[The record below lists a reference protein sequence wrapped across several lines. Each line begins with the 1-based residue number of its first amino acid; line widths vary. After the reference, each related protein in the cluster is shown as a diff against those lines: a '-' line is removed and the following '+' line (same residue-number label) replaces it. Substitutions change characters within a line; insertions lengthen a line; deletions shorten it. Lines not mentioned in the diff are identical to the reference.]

1 MRAVSSN
8 FFISLRHPDLEN
20 ISLSNVL
27 NLSVLRNTLTANDKH
42 PVRDFENLLS
52 PIQMPLSLKR
62 KTFVDSFVPFL
73 ESTSNFKGFEKKYD
87 RHSYFLLDFYRLWK
101 PLLDYSLKNTVSE
114 HPLPVNMLNGSKLLY
129 NLHESTLIIFFI
141 TLREPHMQNIS
152 LSDMLKLRDVS

>member
-1 MRAVSSN
+1 MRAVSSI

-52 PIQMPLSLKR
+52 QIQMTLSLKR

-73 ESTSNFKGFEKKYD
+73 ESTSNFKRFEKKYD
-87 RHSYFLLDFYRLWK
+87 RHSYFISDFYRLSK
-101 PLLDYSLKNTVSE
+101 PLLDHSLKNSVRE
-114 HPLPVNMLNGSKLLY
+114 HPLTVNMSKGPKLL
-129 NLHESTLIIFFI
+129 
-141 TLREPHMQNIS
+141 
-152 LSDMLKLRDVS
+152 